1 MPTTDN
7 LLLFLAASVVLV
19 LTPGPNLLYLVSRTL
34 CQGRGAG
41 VVSLAG
47 TTTGFVFHIVAA
59 AAGVSALF
67 VAIPWAYDL
76 LRYAGAGYLVYLAFD
91 AVRPQAAGLFAP
103 RRLPAASPGRLFR
116 MGVLTSILNPK
127 VALFYVALFPQ
138 FVDPRRGSILAQS
151 LVLGSIQICVSVV
164 GDLLFVLA
172 AAAIARFLAGRPL
185 WAALQRWLL
194 GLVFAG
200 IALRLLL
207 DDRR

>member
-1 MPTTDN
+1 MPTPEN
-7 LLLFLAASVVLV
+7 LLLFLVASVVLV

-34 CQGRGAG
+34 CQGRVAG
-41 VVSLAG
+41 LVSLAG
-47 TTTGFVFHIVAA
+47 TTTGFLVHVVAA
-59 AAGVSALF
+59 AAGISAVF
-67 VAIPWAYDL
+67 VAVPWAYEL
-76 LRYAGAGYLVYLAFD
+76 LRYAGAGYLLYLAFD
-91 AVRPQAAGLFAP
+91 AVRPQGAGLFAP
-103 RRLPAASPGRLFR
+103 RRLPAAGPGRLYR

-138 FVDPRRGSILAQS
+138 FVDPQRGSVLAQS
-151 LVLGSIQICVSVV
+151 LLLGSIQIVVSIV

-200 IALRLLL
+200 IAVRLVL